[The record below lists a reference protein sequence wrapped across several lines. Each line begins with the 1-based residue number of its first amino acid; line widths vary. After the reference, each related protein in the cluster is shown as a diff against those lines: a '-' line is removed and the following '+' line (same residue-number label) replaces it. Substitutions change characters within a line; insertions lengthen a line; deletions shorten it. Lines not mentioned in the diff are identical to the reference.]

1 MVNDE
6 VYKDQ
11 EYESGVL
18 DNEVNSMCSI
28 EVYPLKYN
36 LDGLQ
41 GLRAKV
47 EVAKCEVENY
57 GNNVLWQLKEDL
69 LSFNNL

>member
-1 MVNDE
+1 M
-6 VYKDQ
+6 
-11 EYESGVL
+11 
-18 DNEVNSMCSI
+18 NSICSI